1 MICADLAWEAGDLL
15 ILEGVL
21 RVEFKAS
28 TLPKLQEAR
37 ALRFLA
43 VAAPAAARH
52 IVSLRA
58 AFSFKGHFVLVG
70 LSTVLN
76 TMPCSH

>member
-1 MICADLAWEAGDLL
+1 MHLKLPA
-15 ILEGVL
+15 
-21 RVEFKAS
+21 

-43 VAAPAAARH
+43 AAAPAAARH

-70 LSTVLN
+70 LSTGLN
-76 TMPCSH
+76 SLPCAH